1 MTNRTGNILLKNL
14 LCLPMNWIG
23 WSPTSALN
31 VQIRVAVPAMA
42 SSGRISFMKRPS
54 VLWLLCLLVPFL
66 AYAQDS
72 SRVIAMENAWNQAEL
87 HNDGAAVELLL
98 ADDFVMTVAEGTLYN
113 KAQIVASVK
122 DKSYHPDLL
131 QSTDIVVHPY
141 GNTAIVT
148 GAYHEKGVDKGKP
161 WERRG
166 RFTDTWIYLSGRWQ
180 CVASHFSV
188 KPK

>member
-1 MTNRTGNILLKNL
+1 
-14 LCLPMNWIG
+14 MNWLG
-23 WSPTSALN
+23 CFSDCHAYVQARVPPSAMAHSGRKNPMKRTSA
-31 VQIRVAVPAMA
+31 VGV
-42 SSGRISFMKRPS
+42 
-54 VLWLLCLLVPFL
+54 LCLLVPLL

-98 ADDFVMTVAEGTLYN
+98 ADDFVMTVAEGTVLN
-113 KAQIVASVK
+113 KTQIVASVK
-122 DKSYHPDLL
+122 DKSYHPDVL

-166 RFTDTWIYLSGRWQ
+166 RFTDTWIYMNGRWQ